1 MPTLAFQ
8 APLVALNRAELISL
22 YKECQPRVLVVTDTL
37 NFDPTQGFGLTQFV
51 NTLKGSTIHGM
62 TPKVITAS
70 RSADPNADIPNFD
83 FNDAGKGLTISR
95 YDVVF
100 LFGARSEGVNDLPAA
115 QVDTI
120 AKFMEAGGGVFATG
134 DHQTLGASL
143 CGNVPRVRAMR
154 RWKAAQTPPHVSNTN
169 RFSTNLSGPNE
180 GEEFSDQSNTEPQR
194 LYLNFRTQAG
204 GVGSPHP
211 LVQLKAPRRAMEVYP
226 DHPHEGECLMP
237 ASLATSFTVGG
248 QSVPEWPDDLTGA
261 DLSPEIVAMSVSH
274 GDGFPGGPTGAKQ
287 ALSPQLFAAIVA
299 YDGHRAN
306 KGRVST
312 DSTWHHFININL
324 DGTGEPGFNGL
335 QSPAG
340 VDTEA
345 LKRIREHYVNLATW
359 LMPKKVRKCLRFPL
373 VLEEL
378 SRFPLMEELELK
390 PLKEATVAE
399 LSEAGAA
406 LLQSMS
412 RRMAA
417 WEVNAFV
424 LDTLSESLGE
434 AEALKLLDQSD
445 AATALRNQDIAH
457 ATLGGM
463 LTGVAT
469 KLAELPTIK
478 EVVPHRTFEAAAL
491 EGSKVATKLALA
503 RKRDQLKQM
512 DELLSRLQSV
522 GELR

>member
-1 MPTLAFQ
+1 MPNIPFQ
-8 APLVALNRAELISL
+8 APLVALNRIDIIGL

-51 NTLKGSTIHGM
+51 NTLRGSTIHGM
-62 TPKVITAS
+62 TPKVVTAS
-70 RSADPNADIPNFD
+70 RSGDPNADIPNFD
-83 FNDAGKGLTISR
+83 FNDASKGLSISR

-100 LFGARSEGVNDLPAA
+100 MFGARSEGVSDLPAN

-134 DHQTLGASL
+134 DHETLGASL

-154 RWKAAQTPPHVSNTN
+154 RWKAAQTPPNASNTN

-180 GEEFSDQSNTEPQR
+180 TEDFNDQSNTEPQR

-211 LVQLKAPRRAMEVYP
+211 LVQLKAPRRALEVYP
-226 DHPHEGECLMP
+226 DHPHEGECLVP
-237 ASLATSFTVGG
+237 ASLTATFSVGG
-248 QSVPEWPDDLTGA
+248 QSVPEWPNDLTGA
-261 DLSPEIVAMSVSH
+261 PLSPEVVAMSVSH
-274 GDGFPGGPTGAKQ
+274 GDGFPGKQ

-324 DGTGEPGFNGL
+324 DGAGEPGFTGL

-378 SRFPLMEELELK
+378 ARFPLMEELELK
-390 PLKEATVAE
+390 PIKEATVAE
-399 LSEAGAA
+399 LTTAGAA
-406 LLQSMS
+406 LLQSLS
-412 RRMAA
+412 RRVAP

-424 LDTLSESLGE
+424 LDTLSESMGE
-434 AEALKLLDQSD
+434 AEALKLLDQGD

-457 ATLGGM
+457 ATVGGM
-463 LTGVAT
+463 LTGVASQ
-469 KLAELPTIK
+469 LAELPSIK

-491 EGSKVATKLALA
+491 EGGRIATKLALS

-512 DELLSRLQSV
+512 DELLSRLQSA

>member
-1 MPTLAFQ
+1 MPILHFQ
-8 APLVALNRAELISL
+8 APLATVARADLIAL
-22 YKECQPRVLVVTDTL
+22 YKECQPRILVVTDTL
-37 NFDPTQGFGLTQFV
+37 NFDPGQGFGLTQFV

-62 TPKVITAS
+62 TPKVVTAS
-70 RSADPNADIPNFD
+70 RIADPNADIPNFD
-83 FNDAGKGLTISR
+83 FNDASKGLSISR

-100 LFGARSEGVNDLPAA
+100 LFGARPEGLSDLPAP
-115 QVDTI
+115 QVETI

-211 LVQLKAPRRAMEVYP
+211 LVQLKAPRRALEVYP
-226 DHPHEGECLMP
+226 DHPHEGECLVP
-237 ASLATSFTVGG
+237 ASLGGNITVGG
-248 QSVPEWPDDLTGA
+248 QSVPEWPNDLTGA
-261 DLSPEIVAMSVSH
+261 ALSPEIVAMSVSH
-274 GDGFPGGPTGAKQ
+274 GDGFPSGPTGPKD
-287 ALSPQLFAAIVA
+287 ALMPRLFASIVA

-378 SRFPLMEELELK
+378 TRFPLIEELELP
-390 PLKEATVAE
+390 PLKAATVAD
-399 LSEAGAA
+399 LTQAGGA
-406 LLQSMS
+406 LLQSLS
-412 RRMAA
+412 RRVAP
-417 WEVNAFV
+417 WEVQAFV
-424 LDTLSESLGE
+424 FDTLSDSLGE
-434 AEALKLLDQSD
+434 AEALKLLDQDD
-445 AATALRNQDIAH
+445 AATALRNQDIAQ
-457 ATLGGM
+457 AAVGGL
-463 LTGVAT
+463 LTGVAAR
-469 KLAELPTIK
+469 LAELSSVK
-478 EVVPHRTFEAAAL
+478 EIVPHRTFEASAI
-491 EGSKVATKLALA
+491 EGTQVATKLALV
-503 RKRDQLKQM
+503 RRRDQLKKM
-512 DELLSRLQSV
+512 DELLSRLQSA